1 MFYQKVCSPGGT
13 TIAGVH
19 ALERAGFR
27 YAMVHI
33 YLYIGRS
40 PDLVNTLISKDT
52 RSRFHDCVSSSLS
65 MSRSALMDAVEV
77 ATKRAQEQ
85 SAHK

>member
-33 YLYIGRS
+33 YISDGLQ
-40 PDLVNTLISKDT
+40 TLLIRLSQKT
-52 RSRFHDCVSSSLS
+52 LEVVFMTVFSSLS
-65 MSRSALMDAVEV
+65 MSRSALMDAVEA